1 MFSISLLI
9 DKHKT
14 AYENRLWKYRNHNF
28 EVYWDELERFRVKKI
43 DYDPSEQKQRELTG
57 LAKLIFS
64 EGVLETTKGYRS
76 ARERW
81 KSRRSL
87 RRIDDSKDPSM
98 VAEESS
104 GYADHITPY
113 GERTTATEYVTPRPR
128 SFLAL
133 RPQYTNRP
141 QSVRRGVIHDARA
154 PYMLG
159 TIQDVTDPAKCKWRL
174 KLKAKRKLTKEV
186 TFIKHNPGQQM
197 IGSFYPL
204 TADDW

>member
-14 AYENRLWKYRNHNF
+14 AYESRLWKYRNHNF

-43 DYDPSEQKQRELTG
+43 DYDPSEQKHRELTG

-64 EGVLETTKGYRS
+64 EGILENTEAYRS
-76 ARERW
+76 VWGRW

-87 RRIDDSKDPSM
+87 KRIDDSKDPSM

-104 GYADHITPY
+104 GYADLIILY
-113 GERTTATEYVTPRPR
+113 GERTTANEYVTLRPR
-128 SFLAL
+128 SFFAL
-133 RPQYTNRP
+133 RPQYTNRA
-141 QSVRRGVIHDARA
+141 QSVRHGIIDNARA

-159 TIQDVTDPAKCKWRL
+159 TIQDVTDPAKCKWKL
-174 KLKAKRKLTKEV
+174 KSKAKRKLTKEV